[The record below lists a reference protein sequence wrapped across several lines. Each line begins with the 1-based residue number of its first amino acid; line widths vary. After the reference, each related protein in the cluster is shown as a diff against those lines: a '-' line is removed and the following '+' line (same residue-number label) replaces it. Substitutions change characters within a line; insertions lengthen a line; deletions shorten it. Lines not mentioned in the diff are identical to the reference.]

1 MIEVE
6 IDSTA
11 GFCPGVIR
19 TIGSAESFLREH
31 PGSSL
36 YSLGAIV
43 HNDSELERLGAM
55 GLVQLDTEDLDE
67 MPSAEGKTI
76 LVRAHGQPPK
86 IFDTLH
92 RLGFEIID
100 CTCPVVLGIQKKIKE
115 AKGDVIIYGKHG
127 HPEVLGLVG
136 QAKSRV
142 RVVEDQLQAAQM
154 LENDRPSE
162 DCEIFSQT
170 TMSPTGYAGVCEL
183 LKSSLP
189 SLKVHR
195 TICKQVAN
203 RHRDLEDFARH
214 HDVIVFVSGKSS
226 SNGRVLCE
234 LCRQVNIRTYH
245 VGSVQEIQAG
255 WFRPEDRVGI
265 SGATSTPR
273 WLLEE
278 VAAHIAGLQ

>member
-19 TIGSAESFLREH
+19 TIGSAEQFLKDH
-31 PGSSL
+31 PGGSL

-43 HNDSELERLGAM
+43 HNDSELERLGSM
-55 GLVQLDTEDLDE
+55 GLVQLDFEDLEE
-67 MPSAEGKTI
+67 MQSAEGKTI
-76 LVRAHGQPPK
+76 LVRAHGQPPQT
-86 IFDTLH
+86 FDTLR
-92 RLGFEIID
+92 RLGFGIID
-100 CTCPVVLGIQKKIKE
+100 CTCPVVLGIQKKIRQ
-115 AKGDVIIYGKHG
+115 ASGDVIIYGKHG

-136 QAKSRV
+136 HAKCRV
-142 RVVEDQLQAAQM
+142 RVIEDMIQAAQM
-154 LENDRPSE
+154 LENDRPS
-162 DCEIFSQT
+162 DNCDIFSQT
-170 TMSPTGYAGVCEL
+170 TMSPTGYEQVCRM
-183 LKSSLP
+183 LKDALP
-189 SLKVHR
+189 ALKVHR

-203 RHRDLEDFARH
+203 RHHDLESFARK

-245 VGSVQEIQAG
+245 VGSVQEIQSK

>member
-1 MIEVE
+1 MIDVE

-19 TIGSAESFLREH
+19 TIGSAERFLSEH
-31 PGSSL
+31 PGSIL

-55 GLVQLDTEDLDE
+55 GLVQLDYEDLDE

-76 LVRAHGQPPK
+76 LVRAHGQPPQTFEK
-86 IFDTLH
+86 LRH
-92 RLGFEIID
+92 LGFEIID
-100 CTCPVVLGIQKKIKE
+100 CTCPVVLGIQQKISQ
-115 AKGDVIIYGKHG
+115 ATGDVIIYGKHG

-136 QAKSRV
+136 HAKCRV
-142 RVVEDQLQAAQM
+142 RVVEDQIQAYQI
-154 LENDRPSE
+154 LENDRPS
-162 DCEIFSQT
+162 DNCEIFSQT
-170 TMSPTGYAGVCEL
+170 TMSPTGYAQVCEL
-183 LKSSLP
+183 VKASIP
-189 SLKVHR
+189 GLKVHE
-195 TICKQVAN
+195 TICKQVAT

-226 SNGRVLCE
+226 SNGKVLCE

-245 VGSVQEIQAG
+245 VGSVQEIQAR

-278 VAAHIAGLQ
+278 VASHIASLQ

>member
-19 TIGSAESFLREH
+19 TIGSAERFLSEH

-43 HNDSELERLGAM
+43 HNDSELERLGGM
-55 GLVQLDTEDLDE
+55 GLVQLDSEDLEE

-76 LVRAHGQPPK
+76 LVRAHGQPPQT
-86 IFDTLH
+86 FETLK
-92 RLGFEIID
+92 RLGFDIID
-100 CTCPVVLGIQKKIKE
+100 CTCPVVLGIQQKISQ
-115 AKGDVIIYGKHG
+115 ATGDVIIYGKHG

-136 QAKSRV
+136 HAKGRV
-142 RVVEDQLQAAQM
+142 RVVEDLIQAYQM
-154 LENDRPSE
+154 LENDRPS
-162 DCEIFSQT
+162 DNCEIFSQT
-170 TMSPTGYAGVCEL
+170 TMSPTGYVKVCEL
-183 LKSSLP
+183 IKAEIP
-189 SLKVHR
+189 GLKVHE
-195 TICKQVAN
+195 TICRQVAT
-203 RHRDLEDFARH
+203 RHHDLEDFARR

-245 VGSVQEIQAG
+245 VGSVQEIQTR
-255 WFRPEDRVGI
+255 WFRPEDHVGI